1 MRTSRDLPMI
11 AIVCRMIA
19 LGMFALGSPAL
30 AQGDHPTMDL
40 FAPEMIA
47 PKLDFGNGSAGE
59 ALSAPVPY
67 APGLE
72 GTLGVPA
79 PEQLH
84 DLSLEARLIAD
95 APPLTEG
102 ITWRV
107 FEARPGQDG
116 RLALRATARGGR
128 TTIQLPT
135 GDYLIHAGFGRA
147 GATKRVAIAGDDHSE
162 SLVLDAGGLKLGAVV
177 GDDEPV
183 SAERLGFEIL
193 QENEEGELVS
203 VVPRA
208 TPGRVLRLSA
218 GTYHVISRYG
228 EVNAVVR
235 ADIQVEPGKLTEAV
249 MRHTGAEVTL
259 KLVAAEGGEALA
271 NTSWTVL
278 TQDGTTVH
286 ESIGAFPRIV
296 LAEGSYSAVASH
308 HDEVY
313 SRDFTVEAGVDRDIE
328 VRLADVVQPELEPG
342 DVPEVSGAPHSPD
355 PGAPD

>member
-1 MRTSRDLPMI
+1 MRHPDEVRLPMS
-11 AIVCRMIA
+11 IVSRLLA
-19 LGMFALGSPAL
+19 LVLAAAFAVPASAQENGSTL
-30 AQGDHPTMDL
+30 DM

-47 PKLDFGNGSAGE
+47 PKLDFENGGAGE
-59 ALSAPVPY
+59 ALAAPVPN
-67 APGLE
+67 APGLD
-72 GTLGVPA
+72 GTLAIPP

-84 DLSLEARLIAD
+84 NLVLEARLVAD
-95 APPLTEG
+95 AQPLSEG

-116 RLALRATARGGR
+116 QLALLATAHGG
-128 TTIQLPT
+128 TTTVQLPA

-147 GATKRVAIAGDDHSE
+147 GATKRVAIADDDQME
-162 SLVLDAGGLKLGAVV
+162 SVVLDAGGLKLGAVV
-177 GDDEPV
+177 GDEEPV
-183 SAERLGFEIL
+183 SAERLAFEIL
-193 QENEEGELVS
+193 QQNEDGELVT
-203 VVPRA
+203 VIPRA

-228 EVNAVVR
+228 DVNAVVR

-259 KLVAAEGGEALA
+259 KLVSAEGGEALA

-308 HDEVY
+308 HSEIF

-328 VRLADVVQPELEPG
+328 VRLADVVQPELEAG
-342 DVPEVSGAPHSPD
+342 NVPEISGTPMQP
-355 PGAPD
+355 